1 MHVSLRLWSI
11 LKVMAVSDTDLVEY
25 DAHQREILLE
35 TVAKGCSPEQF
46 MLMLE
51 LARKYRL
58 DPFAKQIWAT
68 PAGIFVGRD
77 GFLTLA
83 HRSGDFD
90 GMETTFE
97 ERNGKLFSATCTVYH
112 KRMSHPFRVTVR
124 LDEFIRPTPPGKK
137 PGAWERMPY
146 VMLQKCAESHA
157 LRRAFCITGLYDA
170 AEFDPAD
177 VPEECGPVE
186 TTATATIDGEP
197 AEVTRLPGKCTRC
210 GQHDPMVDAFRE
222 KYREAFERAGL
233 TLPEGVCEE
242 CAKGL
247 WDSWLARGA

>member
-1 MHVSLRLWSI
+1 
-11 LKVMAVSDTDLVEY
+11 MARDAYRGRGEVTTDIVEY

-51 LARKYRL
+51 LAKKYRL
-58 DPFAKQIWAT
+58 DPFARQIWAT

-77 GFLTLA
+77 GFLAIA

-97 ERNGKLFSATCTVYH
+97 ELDGKLFSATCTVWH
-112 KRMSHPFRVTVR
+112 KRMSHPIRVTVR
-124 LDEFIRPTPPGKK
+124 LEEFYRPTPPGKK

-146 VMLQKCAESHA
+146 VMLQKCAEAHA
-157 LRRAFCITGLYDA
+157 LRRAFCVSGLYDS
-170 AEFDPAD
+170 AELDPFDGP
-177 VPEECGPVE
+177 GPVGSACS
-186 TTATATIDGEP
+186 ATATVDGE
-197 AEVTRLPGKCTRC
+197 EVPVERVPHRGGCPRC
-210 GQHDPMVDAFRE
+210 GRDPMIDAYRA
-222 KYREAFERAGL
+222 KYLEAFERAGK

-242 CAKGL
+242 CAKEL
-247 WDSWLARGA
+247 WTA

>member
-1 MHVSLRLWSI
+1 MSTECIV
-11 LKVMAVSDTDLVEY
+11 VGEY
-25 DAHQREILLE
+25 TPHQREILLE

-51 LARKYRL
+51 LAKRYKL

-77 GFLTLA
+77 GFLAIA

-97 ERNGKLFSATCTVYH
+97 ERDGKLFAATCTVWH
-112 KRMSHPFRVTVR
+112 KRMSHPITCTVR
-124 LDEFIRPTPPGKK
+124 LEEFYRPTPPGKK

-146 VMLQKCAESHA
+146 VMLQKCAEAHA
-157 LRRAFCITGLYDA
+157 LRRAFCVTGLYDE
-170 AEFDPAD
+170 AEFPPDGPAAGCD
-177 VPEECGPVE
+177 FAPS
-186 TTATATIDGEP
+186 ATIDGEL
-197 AEVTRLPGKCTRC
+197 AEVTRMPGKCSRC
-210 GQHDPMVDAFRE
+210 GKHDPLTLAFRE
-222 KYREAFERAGL
+222 KYADAFTAAGK

-242 CAKGL
+242 CAKEL
-247 WDSWLARGA
+247 WRA

>member
-1 MHVSLRLWSI
+1 MSTEL
-11 LKVMAVSDTDLVEY
+11 MEY
-25 DAHQREILLE
+25 DAHQREILMQ

-51 LARKYRL
+51 LAKRYKL
-58 DPFAKQIWAT
+58 DPFARQIWAT
-68 PAGIFVGRD
+68 KVGIFVGRD
-77 GFLTLA
+77 GFLMLA

-112 KRMSHPFRVTVR
+112 KRMSHPIRVTVR
-124 LDEFIRPTPPGKK
+124 LDEFYRGNSD
-137 PGAWERMPY
+137 AWQRMPY
-146 VMLQKCAESHA
+146 VMLQKCAEAHA

-186 TTATATIDGEP
+186 TTTTATIDGEP
-197 AEVTRLPGKCTRC
+197 AEVTRMPAEGKCSRC
-210 GQHDPMVDAFRE
+210 GKHDPMIATFRA
-222 KYREAFERAGL
+222 KYLEAFEGAGK

-242 CAKGL
+242 CAKEL
-247 WDSWLARGA
+247 WTA

>member
-1 MHVSLRLWSI
+1 MSTEL
-11 LKVMAVSDTDLVEY
+11 MEY
-25 DAHQREILLE
+25 DAHQREILMQ

-51 LARKYRL
+51 LAKRYKL

-68 PAGIFVGRD
+68 KVGIFVGRD
-77 GFLTLA
+77 GFLMLA

-112 KRMSHPFRVTVR
+112 KRMSHPIRVTVR
-124 LDEFIRPTPPGKK
+124 LDEFYRGNSD
-137 PGAWERMPY
+137 AWQRMPY
-146 VMLQKCAESHA
+146 VMLQKCAEAHA

-197 AEVTRLPGKCTRC
+197 AEVTRLLGKCTRC

-222 KYREAFERAGL
+222 KYREAFEGAGK

>member
-1 MHVSLRLWSI
+1 MGNE
-11 LKVMAVSDTDLVEY
+11 LKEY
-25 DAHQREILLE
+25 DAHQREILMQ
-35 TVAKGCSPEQF
+35 TVAKGYSPEQF

-51 LARKYRL
+51 LAKRYKL

-68 PAGIFVGRD
+68 KVGIFVGRD
-77 GFLTLA
+77 GFLMLA

-112 KRMSHPFRVTVR
+112 KRMSHPIRVTVR
-124 LDEFIRPTPPGKK
+124 LDEFYRENSD
-137 PGAWERMPY
+137 AWQRMPY
-146 VMLQKCAESHA
+146 VMLQKCAEAHA

-210 GQHDPMVDAFRE
+210 GQHDPMIATFRA
-222 KYREAFERAGL
+222 KYLEAFEGAGK

-242 CAKGL
+242 CAKEL
-247 WDSWLARGA
+247 WTA

>member
-1 MHVSLRLWSI
+1 M
-11 LKVMAVSDTDLVEY
+11 SDTDIVEY

-51 LARKYRL
+51 LARRYKL

-90 GMETTFE
+90 GMETTCE
-97 ERNGKLFSATCTVYH
+97 ERDGKLFSATCTVWH

-124 LDEFIRPTPPGKK
+124 YDEFFRPTPPGKK
-137 PGAWERMPY
+137 PGAWEKMPY
-146 VMLQKCAESHA
+146 IMLQKCAEAHA
-157 LRRAFCITGLYDA
+157 LRRAFCVTGLYDA
-170 AEFDPAD
+170 VEFDPAD
-177 VPEECGPVE
+177 VPAGCGPVE
-186 TTATATIDGEP
+186 TTATIDGEP
-197 AEVTRLPGKCTRC
+197 AEVTRMPGKCSRC
-210 GQHDPMVDAFRE
+210 GKHDPMVAAFRE
-222 KYREAFERAGL
+222 KYREAFEQAGL
-233 TLPEGVCEE
+233 TLPEGICEE
-242 CAKGL
+242 CAKEI
-247 WDSWLARGA
+247 WSSWLARGA

>member
-1 MHVSLRLWSI
+1 MSTEL
-11 LKVMAVSDTDLVEY
+11 MEY
-25 DAHQREILLE
+25 DAHQREILMQ

-51 LARKYRL
+51 LAKRYKL

-68 PAGIFVGRD
+68 KVGIFVGRD
-77 GFLTLA
+77 GFLMLA

-112 KRMSHPFRVTVR
+112 KRMSHPIRVTVR
-124 LDEFIRPTPPGKK
+124 LDEFYRENSD
-137 PGAWERMPY
+137 AWQRMPY
-146 VMLQKCAESHA
+146 VMLQKCAEAHA

-210 GQHDPMVDAFRE
+210 GQHDPMIATFRA
-222 KYREAFERAGL
+222 KYLEAFEGAGK

-242 CAKGL
+242 CAKEL
-247 WDSWLARGA
+247 WTA

>member
-1 MHVSLRLWSI
+1 MTDET
-11 LKVMAVSDTDLVEY
+11 MAVGEY
-25 DAHQREILLE
+25 TPHQREILLE

-51 LARKYRL
+51 LARRYKL

-97 ERNGKLFSATCTVYH
+97 ERDGKLFAATCTVWH
-112 KRMSHPFRVTVR
+112 KQMSHPFRVTVR
-124 LDEFIRPTPPGKK
+124 LDEFFRPTPPGKK

-146 VMLQKCAESHA
+146 VMLQKCAEAHA
-157 LRRAFCITGLYDA
+157 LRRAFCVTGLYDE
-170 AEFDPAD
+170 AEFPPDEPAAGCD
-177 VPEECGPVE
+177 YARA
-186 TTATATIDGEP
+186 ATVDGEP
-197 AEVTRLPGKCTRC
+197 AEVTRMPGRCSRC
-210 GQHDPMVDAFRE
+210 GKHDPLTLAFRE
-222 KYREAFERAGL
+222 KYADAFSAAGK

-242 CAKGL
+242 CAKEL
-247 WDSWLARGA
+247 WKG

>member
-1 MHVSLRLWSI
+1 MSTEL
-11 LKVMAVSDTDLVEY
+11 MEY
-25 DAHQREILLE
+25 DAHQREILMQ

-51 LARKYRL
+51 LAKRYKL

-68 PAGIFVGRD
+68 KVGIFVGRD
-77 GFLTLA
+77 GFLMLA

-112 KRMSHPFRVTVR
+112 KRMSHPIRVTVR
-124 LDEFIRPTPPGKK
+124 LDEFYRENSD
-137 PGAWERMPY
+137 AWQRMPY
-146 VMLQKCAESHA
+146 VMLQKCAEAHA

-186 TTATATIDGEP
+186 TTATIDGEP

-210 GQHDPMVDAFRE
+210 GQHDPMIATFRA
-222 KYREAFERAGL
+222 KYLEAFEGAGK

-242 CAKGL
+242 CAKEL
-247 WDSWLARGA
+247 WTA